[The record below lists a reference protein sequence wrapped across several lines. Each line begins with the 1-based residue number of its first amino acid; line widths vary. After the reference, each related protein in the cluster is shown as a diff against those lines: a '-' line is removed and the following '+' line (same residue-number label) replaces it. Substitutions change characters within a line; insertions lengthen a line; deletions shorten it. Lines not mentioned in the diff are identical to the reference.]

1 MFKNFHTTL
10 FLFLLFFSTLFGCS
24 QNKRATESVSS
35 VIEWLPAKLL
45 HQSSSNVQ
53 IRSNPKE
60 VDSPYGKALHFD
72 GIDDAIYL
80 EEMPLKSLKEFT
92 VEMIFFPDSS
102 SLFEQRILHIGDV
115 TENRMLLEIR
125 VVEDNWYFDGFTATG
140 DSGKALI
147 DEGLLHPVGQWYHVA
162 FVVGP
167 ESLTTFVN
175 GKKELSETYSFNLI
189 ESGRTSIGVR
199 QNEHS
204 WFEGS
209 IFKIKITPEQL
220 SPDEFMDFESFELL
234 ASPKV

>member
-1 MFKNFHTTL
+1 MFKNLNNSL
-10 FLFLLFFSTLFGCS
+10 FWFLLIFSTLLGCS
-24 QNKRATESVSS
+24 QKKRTTESASS
-35 VIEWLPAKLL
+35 AIEWFPAKLL
-45 HQSSSNVQ
+45 HQRSSNVEV
-53 IRSNPKE
+53 RSSPQE
-60 VDSPYGKALHFD
+60 VDSPYGKALYFD

-80 EEMPLKSLKEFT
+80 EEMPLKSLQEFT

-115 TENRMLLEIR
+115 MEDRMLLEIR

-175 GKKELSETYSFNLI
+175 GKKELFETYSFNMI
-189 ESGRTSIGVR
+189 ENGRTSIGVR

-220 SPDEFMDFESFELL
+220 TLDEFMDY
-234 ASPKV
+234 